1 MLSSLSLHCWSI
13 WKKYVWIKRGWSP
26 NWQFDVYTQNTEPL
40 YDPFYNAVWQIER
53 YCVSDHR
60 WHVTNP
66 LPSYL
71 NFFLMRRW
79 IIPENC
85 LKKEGNWSLGC
96 NNSML
101 RSVFPFLQENYLYTF
116 LGVALPHCRQWLHC
130 HLSTLSFLA
139 HWQQWSRPSPWN
151 Q

>member
-1 MLSSLSLHCWSI
+1 MITQLTVWRLYTKYGALVWSLLQCG
-13 WKKYVWIKRGWSP
+13 V
-26 NWQFDVYTQNTEPL
+26 
-40 YDPFYNAVWQIER
+40 AQIER

-101 RSVFPFLQENYLYTF
+101 RISFPFLQENYLYRYISRCSIATLPSMATLPSFHIILFGSLTTMVSSITLKPITNCWFGHF
-116 LGVALPHCRQWLHC
+116 LKKARNTG
-130 HLSTLSFLA
+130 
-139 HWQQWSRPSPWN
+139 
-151 Q
+151 

>member
-1 MLSSLSLHCWSI
+1 MITQLTVWRLYTKYGALVWSLLQCG
-13 WKKYVWIKRGWSP
+13 V
-26 NWQFDVYTQNTEPL
+26 
-40 YDPFYNAVWQIER
+40 AQIER

-101 RSVFPFLQENYLYTF
+101 RRSFSFLQENYLYTF

-130 HLSTLSFLA
+130 HLSTLSFFLTDNNGLVHHLETNNKLLVWTFFEKKA
-139 HWQQWSRPSPWN
+139 RN
-151 Q
+151 TG